1 MIGRVAGRLV
11 YAAEDHVMI
20 DVGGIGYLVYCS
32 ARTLAAMPSEG
43 EAVALHTDLMV
54 KEDLLQL
61 MGFSSLA
68 EKTWYKLLLS
78 VQGVGAKA
86 ALAILGTLGAEGTGR
101 AIALGDSAAI
111 KAAPGIGPKIA
122 QRVVH
127 ELKGKAPAAMAL
139 PAGAAVAAAT
149 PVTAADVSVIDPSR
163 SEAQAQSDALSALA
177 NLGYAPADAA
187 AAVARAFEDAPEA
200 KANELIKAALRLLAP
215 KG

>member
-1 MIGRVAGRLV
+1 MIGRVSGKLV
-11 YAAEDHVMI
+11 YAADDHVMI
-20 DVGGIGYLVYCS
+20 DVGGLGYLVYCS
-32 ARTLAAMPSEG
+32 ARTLAAMPGEG
-43 EAVALHTDLMV
+43 EAVALHTDLLV

-61 MGFSSLA
+61 MGFSSLV

-101 AIALGDSAAI
+101 AIALGDAAAI

-139 PAGAAVAAAT
+139 PVGAGRAET
-149 PVTAADVSVIDPSR
+149 PVAPAPGVAVIEAARPA
-163 SEAQAQSDALSALA
+163 AQAQSDALSALS

-187 AAVARAFEDAPEA
+187 AAVARAFEETPEA
-200 KANELIKAALRLLAP
+200 GTGDLIKSALKILAP